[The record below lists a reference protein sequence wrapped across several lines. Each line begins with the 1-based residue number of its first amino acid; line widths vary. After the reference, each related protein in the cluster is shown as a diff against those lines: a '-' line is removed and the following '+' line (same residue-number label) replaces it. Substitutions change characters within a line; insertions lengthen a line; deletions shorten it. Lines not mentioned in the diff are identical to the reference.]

1 VAGPLAVAGVVFEFA
16 TVTVVLLQVVLWWY
30 RVSGAIVV
38 EAAES
43 KSIRD
48 GAAVYSSTA
57 LGFTEG

>member
-16 TVTVVLLQVVLWWY
+16 TVAMVLLRVVLWWY
-30 RVSGAIVV
+30 RLSGATVV
-38 EAAES
+38 EAVES

-48 GAAVYSSTA
+48 GAAVSSTTP

>member
-1 VAGPLAVAGVVFEFA
+1 VAGPLAVAGVVFEFSR
-16 TVTVVLLQVVLWWY
+16 VTMVLLRVVLWLH
-30 RVSGAIVV
+30 RVSGAIVA